1 MTATKTERLI
11 KMTENNKTMVT
22 VFENKDF
29 V

>member
-22 VFENKDF
+22 VFESKDI

>member
-11 KMTENNKTMVT
+11 KMIENNKTMVT
-22 VFENKDF
+22 VFESKDI